1 MFVGE
6 LVREVVEVFSGGVW
20 VVDGVASGGVGG
32 GVDVL
37 VNDVPHLVR

>member
-6 LVREVVEVFSGGVW
+6 LVREVVETCPGGVW
-20 VVDGVASGGVGG
+20 VVDGVTSGGVGG
-32 GVDVL
+32 SVDAL